1 MVIESPHHFRSTFLV
16 SHESLGKKTEV
27 KMFFNSQP
35 WRIVKNIEKWVDT
48 QSCVN
53 SGDIR
58 NSERC
63 LQFSCPMKLCMSLVI
78 RAAAGDHR
86 SLFLERWLMVLPK
99 PEFTAGGHF
108 WILSK
113 PDICAGAN
121 TIHHPHFCWC
131 HFFGG
136 HETSPINS
144 NLEPFNFPI
153 FTTWLITNH
162 WSPKLYIN
170 NYNWKFNT
178 SITSIIHL

>member
-1 MVIESPHHFRSTFLV
+1 MPWRVVSCVLTCLKIIYTIKTDQTMVIESPHHFRSTFLV

-86 SLFLERWLMVLPK
+86 SLFLERWLMQHDLRKVGVAQTRIHSRRSFLNPLK
-99 PEFTAGGHF
+99 TRYLC
-108 WILSK
+108 WCK
-113 PDICAGAN
+113 
-121 TIHHPHFCWC
+121 HHPPSPFLLVP
-131 HFFGG
+131 FFWG
-136 HETSPINS
+136 SRNV
-144 NLEPFNFPI
+144 
-153 FTTWLITNH
+153 TN
-162 WSPKLYIN
+162 KQQFGTL
-170 NYNWKFNT
+170 
-178 SITSIIHL
+178 